1 MGFLENFGL
10 GRNKGNNPEDRLK
23 MLERTRQEEIAKEAQ
38 KAKKR
43 QWERA
48 KLDAEGRHGE
58 FIDMPTAPLVSGM
71 QGGSPAEDPYGR
83 VARTKLERLE
93 VGLPVTDAELQGT
106 GAVNPSAIGDARIQ
120 RGTSE
125 EEAASPESGFVLSP
139 EMDAYLQTQV
149 TEEAAARE
157 ARDRDPKPGV
167 EN

>member
-1 MGFLENFGL
+1 MGFLENL
-10 GRNKGNNPEDRLK
+10 GFKGNKGGKPESPLARQ
-23 MLERTRQEEIAKEAQ
+23 ERIQREEIAKEER
-38 KAKKR
+38 KR
-43 QWERA
+43 KDRLWERA
-48 KLDAEGRHGE
+48 QLDAQGKQGE
-58 FIDMPTAPLVSGM
+58 PVNMSTAPFSGK